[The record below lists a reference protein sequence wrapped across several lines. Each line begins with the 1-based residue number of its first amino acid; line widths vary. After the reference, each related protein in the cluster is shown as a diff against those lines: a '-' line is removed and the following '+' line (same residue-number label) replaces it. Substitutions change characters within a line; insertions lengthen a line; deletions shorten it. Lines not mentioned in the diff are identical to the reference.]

1 MDNKSIKKSE
11 SNPDFKVNFQ
21 FDENIVTKDSSIK
34 IQNTSKPKENEK
46 IEKIEDDEIN
56 YTKEDPFFFS

>member
-21 FDENIVTKDSSIK
+21 FDENIVTKYSSIK
-34 IQNTSKPKENEK
+34 THNTSKPKENEK
-46 IEKIEDDEIN
+46 IEKVEDEEIN

>member
-34 IQNTSKPKENEK
+34 TQNTSKPKENEK
-46 IEKIEDDEIN
+46 IEEDEIN